1 MLLAGLLVCQE
12 ETCGL
17 HYDLG
22 AHLVPLQVGG
32 IHLGGQTD
40 LLTVYYKVAVL
51 YGHLVVEA
59 AVNGVILQHVGQIL
73 GIQQVVDTYDLN
85 VIGKFVDCSAEYHA
99 ADTAETIDTN
109 FNFCHCSNYLKSA
122 AKIGILMELIYICA
136 QICIKKI

>member
-1 MLLAGLLVCQE
+1 MMTFFAPAWMCLRAFSSVRKRPVDSTTISAPTSFHFRLAGS
-12 ETCGL
+12 
-17 HYDLG
+17 
-22 AHLVPLQVGG
+22 
-32 IHLGGQTD
+32 I
-40 LLTVYYKVAVL
+40 L

-109 FNFCHCSNYLKSA
+109 FNFCHCINF
-122 AKIGILMELIYICA
+122 
-136 QICIKKI
+136 